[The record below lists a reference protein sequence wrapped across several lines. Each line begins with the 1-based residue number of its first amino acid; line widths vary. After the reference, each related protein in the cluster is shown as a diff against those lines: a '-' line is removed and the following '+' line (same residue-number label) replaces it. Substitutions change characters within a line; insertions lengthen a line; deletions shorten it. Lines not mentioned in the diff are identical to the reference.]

1 MEDVPRLTVVLAAA
15 SHPARERL
23 LRLMAQRFSVAALR
37 SDGEG
42 TFDAVLHRRP
52 DVLVCD
58 QECGAEVL
66 AHVEAGDPP
75 PATWV
80 VVLAD
85 DDAQGLPQGVTRIAE
100 GASDRRLLSAVAAA
114 GRFARTGVHT
124 RVRHVPFGHDVTAQ
138 QDLLARRFDDLARE
152 AEAG

>member
-1 MEDVPRLTVVLAAA
+1 MVSDPRFTVVVAAA
-15 SHPARERL
+15 GPSARERL
-23 LRLMAQRFSVAALR
+23 LRLLTERFSVAALR

-42 TFDAVLHRRP
+42 TFNAVLERRP

-58 QECGAEVL
+58 PECGAEVL
-66 AHVEAGDPP
+66 RYVEAGDPP
-75 PATWV
+75 PCTWV

-85 DDAQGLPQGVTRIAE
+85 DDAQGLPQGVTRVAE
-100 GASDRRLLSAVAAA
+100 DASDKRLVSAVSAA

-124 RVRHVPFGHDVTAQ
+124 RVRHVPYRYDTVAEQAQ
-138 QDLLARRFDDLARE
+138 LAEHFDDLVRD